1 MEKNSINNN
10 KENTSISDNT
20 NNMLALLRDFIQLQN
35 RLIVV
40 YDGEVGGENI
50 IEASAELYR
59 LMQDAITV
67 NICENSQKHRQ
78 LSCNITHI
86 LKGTHGKNVA
96 YLFCLHGN

>member
-1 MEKNSINNN
+1 MEKDSINNN
-10 KENTSISDNT
+10 KENVSISDTT
-20 NNMLALLRDFIQLQN
+20 NNMLTLLRDFMQLQN

-67 NICENSQKHRQ
+67 NICETLTETQAAQ
-78 LSCNITHI
+78 L
-86 LKGTHGKNVA
+86 
-96 YLFCLHGN
+96 

>member
-10 KENTSISDNT
+10 KENVSISNTT

-40 YDGEVGGENI
+40 YDGEVGGENV

-59 LMQDAITV
+59 FMQDAITA
-67 NICENSQKHRQ
+67 NICETITETQVEQ
-78 LSCNITHI
+78 L
-86 LKGTHGKNVA
+86 
-96 YLFCLHGN
+96 